1 MQFSVLSYHES
12 WLKSISCGSFEKD
25 FCNLLHFSSPESD
38 IISYRLTLPPG
49 SFATIAD
56 WKGVA
61 FRDTLLKYSDFFWF
75 KCKFLLFSYEKV
87 LLSRFPT
94 AQANLSLAVND
105 VNSGSPSRM
114 RRVRRISFG
123 MTILPRSSTRRTIPV
138 AFIVFLSLCC
148 ISSGIVCRKWGIM
161 REDSHAQTYNGFFVD
176 KQRFS
181 LEITKR
187 PIYTIIGNV

>member
-1 MQFSVLSYHES
+1 MSTTFPQKPDIFKFSCLKKNANVDWQATRRDLFLSVCPHRKR
-12 WLKSISCGSFEKD
+12 LASCPMAHKYRPV
-25 FCNLLHFSSPESD
+25 CVNVFS
-38 IISYRLTLPPG
+38 
-49 SFATIAD
+49 
-56 WKGVA
+56 
-61 FRDTLLKYSDFFWF
+61 
-75 KCKFLLFSYEKV
+75 
-87 LLSRFPT
+87 
-94 AQANLSLAVND
+94 
-105 VNSGSPSRM
+105 SGSPSRM

-176 KQRFS
+176 KQRFF